1 MGIDIERE
9 PFTPICDRLWMCDYE
24 RVEDHGAYRD
34 VIVRLEIMTAGWLKL
49 ASPADHVDVEAGRA
63 AMDLVNGL
71 GHPAWSVMQGGYTP
85 GLITSLMFLPLA
97 VLLAKR
103 LCSERATA
111 T

>member
-1 MGIDIERE
+1 MKSKNAFLALIVVQALHSIEE
-9 PFTPICDRLWMCDYE
+9 YVFQLW
-24 RVEDHGAYRD
+24 A
-34 VIVRLEIMTAGWLKL
+34 TFP
-49 ASPADHVDVEAGRA
+49 PARF
-63 AMDLVNGL
+63 LTGL

-103 LCSERATA
+103 LWSERATA